1 MTRQKNVMKF
11 FKDPKNWRNELAAIG
26 LSVGTVMF
34 LLSFL
39 VLGVPTVWLLVACV
53 PLSLPLLSGSL
64 LKMRLPALLIL
75 AISVWIIYYWQI
87 RLTTVALDKHARI
100 ESFHQGAGVQEQQ
113 RRH

>member
-1 MTRQKNVMKF
+1 
-11 FKDPKNWRNELAAIG
+11 
-26 LSVGTVMF
+26 
-34 LLSFL
+34 
-39 VLGVPTVWLLVACV
+39 LLV
-53 PLSLPLLSGSL
+53 
-64 LKMRLPALLIL
+64 L

>member
-39 VLGVPTVWLLVACV
+39 VLGVPTVWLLVALCAV
-53 PLSLPLLSGSL
+53 VIAVAFRFLAENETSSPAYFGDFCMDYLL
-64 LKMRLPALLIL
+64 L
-75 AISVWIIYYWQI
+75 AN
-87 RLTTVALDKHARI
+87 
-100 ESFHQGAGVQEQQ
+100 
-113 RRH
+113 